1 MKGYL
6 YSFILAL
13 FVLTGA
19 WGPDAACAQG
29 DEKSASHVVQGK
41 VVDAD
46 GLPLVGVNVIVK
58 NQPGLGTNTDID
70 GNYRIRT
77 GANETLVF
85 SYLGYATQEIPIVSK
100 STIDVQMAED
110 SNAMEEVVV
119 VGAGYQ
125 KRASVVGAVASMK
138 MEDLKVPTANISNS
152 LAGNVPGIIAVQR
165 SGEPGK
171 DASEFWI
178 RGISTFGANSS
189 ALVLVDGIERD
200 FNEINVEDIESFSV
214 LKDASA
220 TAIYGQRGAN
230 GVVLITTKRGKE
242 GKVNINFKTEY
253 GISSSAFERE
263 FVDAGTYAALANE
276 ARMTRYQDPVYSDN
290 ELEIIKYGL
299 DPDLYPNVDWQ
310 KLLLKDHT
318 STFKA
323 MLNLSGGGS
332 TARYYISGSY
342 YKQDG
347 IYNDNLKEEYGR
359 GSGYNRYNYR
369 LNTDVNITKST
380 ILEVGI
386 GGWVTDQRNP
396 GLAVD
401 DNFWQSIGRMTPI
414 AVPLRYSNG
423 QLPTYGSNNNEISP
437 YVLLNY
443 TGYQAYWENKVET
456 NVGIK
461 QDLGFIT
468 EGLQFSGRFSYDGFN
483 DQRTNRL
490 KRPALYKA
498 ERVRDMNGDLIT
510 TRIFDEQ
517 TLHQSTSTS
526 GWRRAYGEL
535 QLGYDRTFGRHRV
548 GGLLFYYM
556 QSYSEMA
563 SVGDTSATDQIF
575 KTIPQRNMALSGR
588 VTYGYDDRYLLEFN
602 FGYSGS
608 ENFEPENRFGFFP
621 AIAAGWVISNEKF
634 IKKNLPWLTLLKIR
648 YSYGQV
654 GNDRIS
660 GGRFPYLTTVVGGGG
675 ISFGNQGS
683 NSVGGIR
690 IGLMGSSGLTWE
702 VATKQDLGLDLKIA
716 DRFDLTV
723 DIYRDNRDDI
733 FMRRAYL
740 PGTVGLLAI
749 SDTDNQNPWGNVG
762 AMQSEGIDGNF
773 GFTQPI
779 GKDFV
784 FTLRGNLTYAHTKVL
799 RYDEAAN
806 ALWYRMTQGYKWS
819 QNKGLI
825 ALGLFKDEA
834 EIASSPSQYDLE
846 LMPGDIKYKD
856 INGDGMI
863 NDDDIVPI
871 GNTKNPELVYGFGL
885 SAQWKGF
892 DFSVLFQGTGKTD
905 VILEGYSVFPF
916 SEGEYGNVLS
926 AVADPRNRWIS
937 REISGTPATERQ
949 DAIFPRLSYGARE
962 NNQKWSTWWLR
973 DGRFLRLKNLELGYT
988 LPQTFTRKFK
998 VERTRIYF
1006 LGYNLACWAPFDWWD
1021 PEQGSVNGN
1030 VYPIQ
1035 KTFTFGL
1042 NVSF

>member
-1 MKGYL
+1 M
-6 YSFILAL
+6 
-13 FVLTGA
+13 
-19 WGPDAACAQG
+19 
-29 DEKSASHVVQGK
+29 
-41 VVDAD
+41 
-46 GLPLVGVNVIVK
+46 
-58 NQPGLGTNTDID
+58 
-70 GNYRIRT
+70 
-77 GANETLVF
+77 
-85 SYLGYATQEIPIVSK
+85 
-100 STIDVQMAED
+100 
-110 SNAMEEVVV
+110 
-119 VGAGYQ
+119 
-125 KRASVVGAVASMK
+125 
-138 MEDLKVPTANISNS
+138 
-152 LAGNVPGIIAVQR
+152 
-165 SGEPGK
+165 
-171 DASEFWI
+171 
-178 RGISTFGANSS
+178 
-189 ALVLVDGIERD
+189 
-200 FNEINVEDIESFSV
+200 
-214 LKDASA
+214 
-220 TAIYGQRGAN
+220 
-230 GVVLITTKRGKE
+230 
-242 GKVNINFKTEY
+242 NINFKTEY

-871 GNTKNPELVYGFGL
+871 GNTQNPELVYGFGL

-962 NNQKWSTWWLR
+962 NNQKRSTWWLR

-998 VERTRIYF
+998 VERARIYF